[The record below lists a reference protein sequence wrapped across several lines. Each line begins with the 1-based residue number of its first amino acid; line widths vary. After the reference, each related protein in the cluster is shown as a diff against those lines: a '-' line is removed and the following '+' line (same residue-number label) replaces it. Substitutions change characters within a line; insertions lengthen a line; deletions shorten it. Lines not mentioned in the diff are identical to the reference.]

1 MASIQPKV
9 PNVNTKHIYD
19 RDQITILFLYSLG
32 QFSIWGPSYVYIY
45 IYIFKGGDMALW
57 SSKRSLRRI
66 YEMTILNKVKVI
78 NLILINYIVQN

>member
-1 MASIQPKV
+1 MFI
-9 PNVNTKHIYD
+9 
-19 RDQITILFLYSLG
+19 
-32 QFSIWGPSYVYIY
+32 YIY

>member
-1 MASIQPKV
+1 
-9 PNVNTKHIYD
+9 
-19 RDQITILFLYSLG
+19 
-32 QFSIWGPSYVYIY
+32 
-45 IYIFKGGDMALW
+45 MALW